1 MTKLNVALVQMRSGT
16 DPLTNIDDAARL
28 IEQAVRGGAKL
39 VVTPECTNLVERE
52 ATKLFGKLY
61 APGEDPA
68 VLGFA
73 DIARTHGIWLLAGSF
88 AQKIAEYR
96 AVNRSHLF
104 APDGTLAATYDKI
117 HMFDVGLGGGETYS
131 ESTNYRPGEK
141 AVLTE
146 VAGVKLGLTI
156 CYDVRFAYLY
166 RRLAQAGAQLIAVP
180 SAFTRPTGRAHW
192 EVLLRARAIETGSY
206 ILAAAQGG
214 HHEDGR
220 NTWGHSMIVDPWGKI
235 VAELDHDDPGVLNA
249 ELDLDAVTDARTRIP
264 ALKHDREV
272 TGP

>member
-1 MTKLNVALVQMRSGT
+1 MSSLPVALIQMRSGT

-28 IEQAVRGGAKL
+28 IEQAARSGAEL
-39 VVTPECTNLVERE
+39 VVTPECTNIVERD
-52 ATKLFGKLY
+52 AQKLFPKLF
-61 APGEDPA
+61 APDEDPA
-68 VLGFA
+68 VMGFA
-73 DIARTHGIWLLAGSF
+73 DIARTHRIWLLAGSF
-88 AQKIAEYR
+88 AQKISDDR

-131 ESTNYRPGEK
+131 ESTHYKPGDT
-141 AVLTE
+141 AVIAE
-146 VAGVKLGLTI
+146 AAGAKLGLTI
-156 CYDVRFAYLY
+156 CYDVRFASLY
-166 RRLAQAGAQLIAVP
+166 RRLAQAGAQVIAVP

-192 EVLLRARAIETGSY
+192 EVLLRARAIETGSF

-214 HHEDGR
+214 HHDDGR

-235 VAELDHDDPGVLNA
+235 VAELDHDEPGVLNA
-249 ELDLDAVTDARTRIP
+249 DLELDAVADARTRIP
-264 ALKHDREV
+264 ALRHDREI

>member
-28 IEQAVRGGAKL
+28 IEQAARGGAKL
-39 VVTPECTNLVERE
+39 VVTPECTNLVERD
-52 ATKLFGKLY
+52 ASKLFGKLY
-61 APGEDPA
+61 TTDEDPA
-68 VLGFA
+68 VMGFA

-88 AQKIAEYR
+88 AQKIAEDR

-104 APDGTLAATYDKI
+104 APDGTLAATYVKI

-131 ESTNYRPGEK
+131 ESTNYRPGDK
-141 AVLTE
+141 AVLAE
-146 VAGVKLGLTI
+146 AAGAKLGLTI

-166 RRLAQAGAQLIAVP
+166 RKLAKAGAQLIAVP

-214 HHEDGR
+214 HHDDGR

-235 VAELDHDDPGVLNA
+235 VAELDHDEPGVLNA

-264 ALKHDREV
+264 ALQHDREV